1 MRLGRSGVTVSRIG
15 LGTAPLAGLYTPVGE
30 EQAAATLDAAWAAG
44 VRYFDTAPRY
54 GEGLAE
60 RRLGRFLAGVDRS
73 EVTVSSKVGALLD
86 PVRRD
91 YTVEGVYASL
101 AGSLERTGLDAFDL
115 LLIHDPDD
123 HWEQAVRHTYPALE
137 RLRAQGGVRAIGA
150 GMNQAEMLARF
161 VRETDVDCV
170 MVAGRYSLLDRTAG
184 ADLLPLCAERGAG
197 VLVAGV
203 FNGGILADPR
213 PGAHYDYRPAPE
225 PVLRRAHELA
235 DRCEAYGV
243 PLAAA
248 ALQFPLRHPAVSGVV
263 VGARS
268 PEEVAED
275 MSLAATHIP
284 DALWSDLDAP

>member
-1 MRLGRSGVTVSRIG
+1 MRLGRSGVTVSRVG

-30 EQAAATLDAAWAAG
+30 EQAAATLEAAWDAG

-60 RRLGRFLAGVDRS
+60 RRLGRFLAGVDRAA
-73 EVTVSSKVGALLD
+73 VTVSSKVGALLD

-101 AGSLERTGLDAFDL
+101 VGSLERTGLDAFDL

-123 HWEQAVRHTYPALE
+123 HWEQAVRYAYPALE
-137 RLRAQGGVRAIGA
+137 RLRAQGGVRAIGV
-150 GMNQAEMLARF
+150 GMNQAAMPARF

-184 ADLLPLCAERGAG
+184 DELLPLCAERGVG

-203 FNGGILADPR
+203 FNGGILADPT
-213 PGAHYDYRPAPE
+213 PGAHYDYRPASE
-225 PVLRRAHELA
+225 PVLKRARAMAEL
-235 DRCEAYGV
+235 CEAHGV

-248 ALQFPLRHPAVSGVV
+248 ALRFPLRHPAVTGVV

-275 MSLAATHIP
+275 MTLAATTIP
-284 DALWSDLDAP
+284 DALWAELEAE